1 MLMSYGYRTYRRP
14 DRMVMF
20 AVRYEDGTSAYIRVS
35 PGIGT
40 FGVSPAVMK
49 VAQGAQ
55 ARGEIQSGGIA
66 LRAVREGR
74 AARATPA
81 APLARCAFAS
91 AE

>member
-20 AVRYEDGTSAYIRVS
+20 AVRYEDGTSAYIRVP

-49 VAQGAQ
+49 LAQGAQ
-55 ARGEIQSGGIA
+55 ARGEIQSGLIA
-66 LRAVREGR
+66 KVERVR
-74 AARATPA
+74 
-81 APLARCAFAS
+81 
-91 AE
+91 